1 MRFAIC
7 NELFVG
13 WDLRRIFRFCKGL
26 GYHAVEL
33 APFTLAES
41 VESITSDDRQAIRR
55 IAQETGMDI
64 AGLHWLLVK
73 PAGLHLTI
81 PDAEVRRHTAE
92 YLVELVHFC
101 ADIGG
106 KVLVLGSPKQRS
118 VPEGSTFEEA
128 WKRALETLRPAVKVA
143 EQRGVTWCIEPLSP
157 AETDFLN
164 RAEDAIRFAQA
175 LDSPAVRIILDV
187 KAMSSEGKPIPQIIR
202 DSAGWFAHFHA
213 NDPNL
218 KGPGMGDVDFVPIL
232 RALKEVGY
240 PGYVSVEVFDY
251 SDGAER
257 IAEVSIQNLQRA
269 LWALSTRL
277 RRVTRRL

>member
-7 NELFVG
+7 NELFAG
-13 WDLRRIFRFCKGL
+13 WVLRRVFRFCKDL

-41 VESITSDDRQAIRR
+41 VESITPDDRQAIRR
-55 IAQETGMDI
+55 IAQETGIDI

-73 PAGLHLTI
+73 PAGLHLTT
-81 PDAEVRRHTAE
+81 PDQDVRQRTAH
-92 YLVELVHFC
+92 YLVALAHFC

-118 VPEGSTFEEA
+118 IPEGSTFEQA
-128 WKRALETLRPAVKVA
+128 WERAIETLRPAVKAA

-164 RAEDAIRFAQA
+164 RAEDAVRFAQA
-175 LDSPAVRIILDV
+175 LDSPASRIILDV
-187 KAMSSEGKPIPQIIR
+187 KAMSSEGKPIPQIIH

-218 KGPGMGDVDFVPIL
+218 KGPGMGEVDFVPIL
-232 RALKEVGY
+232 SALKEVGY
-240 PGYVSVEVFDY
+240 TGYVSLEVFDY

-257 IAEVSIQNLQRA
+257 IAEVSIQNLQS
-269 LWALSTRL
+269 ALSAL
-277 RRVTRRL
+277 SEP

>member
-1 MRFAIC
+1 MRFSIC
-7 NELFVG
+7 NELFAG
-13 WDLRRIFRFCKGL
+13 WQLRQAFQFCRNL

-41 VESITSDDRQAIRR
+41 VKAISPDERRAIRR
-55 IAQETGMDI
+55 MAQQAGIEI

-73 PAGLHLTI
+73 PAGLHLTT

-101 ADIGG
+101 ADVGG
-106 KVLVLGSPKQRS
+106 GVLVLGSPKQRS
-118 VPEGSTFEEA
+118 IPEGSTPERA
-128 WKRALETLRPAVKVA
+128 WECALETLSPAVKTA
-143 EQRGVTWCIEPLSP
+143 EARGVTWCIEPLSP

-175 LDSPAVRIILDV
+175 LDSPSARIILDV

-202 DSAGWFAHFHA
+202 ESAGWFAHFHA

-240 PGYVSVEVFDY
+240 SGYVSVEVFDY

-257 IAEVSIQNLQRA
+257 TAQVSIQNLRSA
-269 LWALSTRL
+269 LAALSEP
-277 RRVTRRL
+277 

>member
-1 MRFAIC
+1 MMRFAIC
-7 NELFVG
+7 NELFAG
-13 WDLRRIFRFCKGL
+13 WKLCRVFQFCKQI

-41 VESITSDDRQAIRR
+41 VESLTPDDRQAIRR
-55 IAQETGMDI
+55 IAQETGMEI

-73 PAGLHLTI
+73 PAGLHLTT
-81 PDAEVRRHTAE
+81 PDEEVRKRTAD
-92 YLVELVHFC
+92 YLVALAHFC

-118 VPEGSTFEEA
+118 IPEGATFEQA
-128 WKRALETLRPAVKVA
+128 WERALETLRPAVKAA

-164 RAEDAIRFAQA
+164 RAEDAVRFVQA
-175 LDSPAVRIILDV
+175 LDSPSARIILDV

-202 DSAGWFAHFHA
+202 ESVGWFAHFHA

-218 KGPGMGDVDFVPIL
+218 KGPGMGEVDFVPIL
-232 RALKEVGY
+232 RALTEVGY
-240 PGYVSVEVFDY
+240 SGYVSVEVFDY

-257 IAEVSIQNLQRA
+257 IAEVSLRNLQRA
-269 LWALSTRL
+269 LLAPSTP
-277 RRVTRRL
+277 

>member
-7 NELFVG
+7 NELFAG
-13 WDLRRIFRFCKGL
+13 WELRRVLQFCKEL
-26 GYHAVEL
+26 GYHAVEI

-41 VESITSDDRQAIRR
+41 VEVISPDERASIRR
-55 IAQETGMDI
+55 MAQEIGIEI

-73 PAGLHLTI
+73 PAGLHLTTS
-81 PDAEVRRHTAE
+81 DAETRRRTAE
-92 YLVELVHFC
+92 YLVSLAHFC
-101 ADIGG
+101 ADVGG

-118 VPEGSTFEEA
+118 IPEGSTLEQA
-128 WKRALETLRPAVKVA
+128 WERAIDTLRPAVKAA
-143 EQRGVTWCIEPLSP
+143 EERGVTWCIEPLSP

-164 RAEDAIRFAQA
+164 RAEDAIRFAQS
-175 LDSPAVRIILDV
+175 LNSPAARIILDV
-187 KAMSSEGKPIPQIIR
+187 KAMSSEQKPIPQIIR

-232 RALKEVGY
+232 RALKEVAY
-240 PGYVSVEVFDY
+240 SGYVSVEVFDY

-257 IAEVSIQNLQRA
+257 IAEVSIQNLRMA
-269 LWALSTRL
+269 MEGEHRGDCP
-277 RRVTRRL
+277 

>member
-1 MRFAIC
+1 MMRFAIC

-41 VESITSDDRQAIRR
+41 VSVITPEERRSIRQMARDAGI
-55 IAQETGMDI
+55 DI

-73 PAGLHLTI
+73 PAGLHLTT
-81 PDAEVRRHTAE
+81 PNAQVRRRTAD

-101 ADIGG
+101 ADVGG

-118 VPEGSTFEEA
+118 IPEGSTFEQA
-128 WKRALETLRPAVKVA
+128 WERAVETLRPAVKAA

-175 LDSPAVRIILDV
+175 FNSPAARIILDV

-213 NDPNL
+213 NDLNL
-218 KGPGMGDVDFVPIL
+218 KGPGMGEVDFVPIL
-232 RALKEVGY
+232 RALREVGY
-240 PGYVSVEVFDY
+240 AGYLSVEVFDY

-257 IAEVSIQNLQRA
+257 IAEQSIRNLQSA
-269 LWALSTRL
+269 LEAISHL
-277 RRVTRRL
+277 

>member
-13 WDLRRIFRFCKGL
+13 WELRRVFQFCAGL

-41 VESITSDDRQAIRR
+41 VSVITPEERRSIRQMAREAGI
-55 IAQETGMDI
+55 EI

-73 PAGLHLTI
+73 PAGLHLTT
-81 PDAEVRRHTAE
+81 PDAQVRRRTAD

-101 ADIGG
+101 ADVGG

-118 VPEGSTFEEA
+118 IPEGSTYEQA
-128 WKRALETLRPAVKVA
+128 WERALETLRPAVKAA
-143 EQRGVTWCIEPLSP
+143 EARGVTWCIEPLSP

-164 RAEDAIRFAQA
+164 RAEDAIRFVQA
-175 LDSPAVRIILDV
+175 LDSPSARMILDV
-187 KAMSSEGKPIPQIIR
+187 KAMSTEAKPIPQIIR

-218 KGPGMGDVDFVPIL
+218 KGPGMGEVDFVPIL
-232 RALKEVGY
+232 RALRAVGY
-240 PGYVSVEVFDY
+240 AGYLSVEVFDY

-257 IAEVSIQNLQRA
+257 IAEQSIRNLQSA
-269 LWALSTRL
+269 LEAVSHL
-277 RRVTRRL
+277 

>member
-1 MRFAIC
+1 MMRFAIC

-55 IAQETGMDI
+55 IAQETEMDI

-73 PAGLHLTI
+73 PAGLHLTT
-81 PDAEVRRHTAE
+81 PDQEVRRRTAH
-92 YLVELVHFC
+92 YLVALAHFC

-118 VPEGSTFEEA
+118 IPEGSTFEQA
-128 WKRALETLRPAVKVA
+128 WERAVETLRPAVKAA

-175 LDSPAVRIILDV
+175 FNSPAARIILDV
-187 KAMSSEGKPIPQIIR
+187 KAMSSEGKPIPRIIR
-202 DSAGWFAHFHA
+202 DSAGWFVHFHA

-218 KGPGMGDVDFVPIL
+218 KGPGMGEIDFVPIL
-232 RALKEVGY
+232 SALKAVEYTGY
-240 PGYVSVEVFDY
+240 ISVEVFEY

-257 IAEVSIQNLQRA
+257 IAELSIQNLQSA
-269 LWALSTRL
+269 LAALSEP
-277 RRVTRRL
+277 